1 MTVRLGSWL
10 LRFVTVLLAV
20 LVAVFGG
27 LQTAAAKRWLADRAG
42 DLASTPGQHITFEGL
57 AGIVP
62 MTMSIARLE
71 VADATGTWLTAEAID
86 LRWSPVA
93 LLGEVLQVDRLTVAR
108 IPVPS
113 ETGTMSEAVLPVL
126 PALPIG
132 VDWRALSV
140 REVHVDPAVYG
151 EAAILALSGKMQA
164 RAAGAT
170 IDLALE
176 IARLDDSPGNAKLRL
191 VYHPQNKSFD
201 LDLDVNE
208 PGGRI
213 AASLLGG
220 GGEPLPLAVKISGQG
235 QLAHWHGTVSMEV
248 GPDAKV
254 DGTVALA
261 LDPNGAVGFDVQST
275 AVIDT
280 LVPLGWR
287 SAAAGTLRLN
297 ARGIWADNQLDLET
311 ASLTNAEMRITAA
324 GAIDLDSLSL
334 GLTINARVAELN
346 RYSALIGTELAG
358 ALAIDGTLT
367 GPILQPTAVLDLTVD
382 QFVEPGV
389 TAARLKGRASILFDA
404 PLTTPATR
412 VAFNSTGSLDGL
424 QLADIG
430 PANNAAIPTRIDWQA
445 EGRVALDGSVIELP
459 RVVLAG
465 PGIAVDGDATLGLAT
480 GVTMQAGVT
489 LTIAD
494 LSRFSAI
501 TGLDWQGRGTADAT
515 ITITPSGTIRIGSAG
530 ALSNL
535 VTAIPELDL
544 LLGGVV
550 DFAGEMVVDP
560 NGRVELRNVAA
571 HGAAL
576 HLSVNGALGPNGRP
590 DALAFQATLPD
601 LARLSEIAGLP
612 LTGHGQIGGTLSG
625 TLGTPRIELIA
636 GISDV
641 TIGTVRNVA
650 VSSRITVT
658 EMVDRIAGEALVRV
672 WLSGQVIDAD
682 GGFALD
688 DTSVRVTDLRL
699 ITDGTQITG
708 NVIVPLTGGS
718 VTGQLRGVVADL
730 ARAVPPEIMVMQGQA
745 EFDVTLAD
753 RAGQQAVQLSAQGS
767 GLRAAGVPGQ
777 LKTIS
782 IKLDGDLSRL
792 TVDLVGT
799 GEMNGPLRLSAGAVA
814 VIDGSGIDIV
824 FDKLDAEVQG
834 IPLVLRAPARIS
846 MAGDTTQVR
855 ELDLAIADGRLTATG
870 AIRAGMIDA
879 VATLE
884 NLPVGL
890 FLPAA
895 GGRVQAR
902 AEISGAA
909 PHPNGNLQVRLTDL
923 RPSEPA
929 AADIPPLDLSA
940 DGTWHDG
947 RVDATA
953 TLGGLTGARMNARAT
968 VSLALD
974 PATLAPV
981 TPPDAPIDV
990 AITGSADL
998 ASLSELLPLDAGRVA
1013 GRIDIA
1019 AQMTGSP
1026 FAPAL
1031 GGTITLRDGLY
1042 ENSPSGIVIA
1052 GLELDLTGTGN
1063 EVVLSR
1069 LVGSDGGDGRLSG
1082 SGQLRVD
1089 PQGTMPFNIQIAA
1102 DEFQV
1107 IQQDDA
1113 TAQASG
1119 AVRLSGDLDAARLVG
1134 QVMIRPAQIRIPE
1147 QLPVDIV
1154 TLEVTETGGPNMPPG
1169 DAPDKSKSGP
1179 MIALDLTV
1187 DLPGEIVVVGRG
1199 LNSHWN
1205 GALHI
1210 GGDVDTPVITSGI
1223 NLVGAELR
1231 LLGRTFVLQTGKV
1244 TFRGNHPVDPDIAV
1258 RATAAVADHSITVDV
1273 TGRAS
1278 QPQIALSSDPPLPED
1293 EVVAFLLFGQS
1304 ANELTAVQALLIAD
1318 GVATLKGGSS
1328 GGNVFDRLRKTV
1340 CVDYLS
1346 VKTDEN
1352 DFANSTLSVGT
1363 YLRHNVLLSVEQG
1376 LGSHM
1381 SRAKVEVEL
1390 TPNISVET
1398 ELGATGRSGIAVNMK
1413 IDY

>member
-27 LQTAAAKRWLADRAG
+27 LQTAPAKRWLADRAG
-42 DLASTPGQHITFEGL
+42 DLASTPAQHITFEGL

-62 MTMSIARLE
+62 MAMSIARLE

-93 LLGEVLQVDRLTVAR
+93 LLGEVLQVDRLAVDRLTVAR

-191 VYHPQNKSFD
+191 VYHPQNQSFD

-213 AASLLGG
+213 AASLLGGG

-248 GPDAKV
+248 GPDANV

-287 SAAAGTLRLN
+287 STAAGTLRLN

-346 RYSALIGTELAG
+346 RHSALIGTELAG

-389 TAARLKGRASILFDA
+389 TAARFKGLASILFDG
-404 PLTTPATR
+404 PLTAPATR

-430 PANNAAIPTRIDWQA
+430 PASNAAIPTRIDWQA
-445 EGRVALDGSVIELP
+445 EGWVALDGSVIELP

-515 ITITPSGTIRIGSAG
+515 ITIAPSGTIRIGSAG

-550 DFAGEMVVDP
+550 DFAGEIVVDP

-601 LARLSEIAGLP
+601 LARLSEIARLP
-612 LTGHGQIGGTLSG
+612 LTGHGQIDGTLSG

-636 GISDV
+636 GISDA
-641 TIGTVRNVA
+641 TIARFEM
-650 VSSRITVT
+650 SR
-658 EMVDRIAGEALVRV
+658 R
-672 WLSGQVIDAD
+672 
-682 GGFALD
+682 
-688 DTSVRVTDLRL
+688 
-699 ITDGTQITG
+699 
-708 NVIVPLTGGS
+708 
-718 VTGQLRGVVADL
+718 
-730 ARAVPPEIMVMQGQA
+730 
-745 EFDVTLAD
+745 
-753 RAGQQAVQLSAQGS
+753 RAG
-767 GLRAAGVPGQ
+767 
-777 LKTIS
+777 
-782 IKLDGDLSRL
+782 
-792 TVDLVGT
+792 
-799 GEMNGPLRLSAGAVA
+799 
-814 VIDGSGIDIV
+814 
-824 FDKLDAEVQG
+824 
-834 IPLVLRAPARIS
+834 
-846 MAGDTTQVR
+846 
-855 ELDLAIADGRLTATG
+855 
-870 AIRAGMIDA
+870 
-879 VATLE
+879 
-884 NLPVGL
+884 
-890 FLPAA
+890 
-895 GGRVQAR
+895 
-902 AEISGAA
+902 
-909 PHPNGNLQVRLTDL
+909 
-923 RPSEPA
+923 
-929 AADIPPLDLSA
+929 
-940 DGTWHDG
+940 
-947 RVDATA
+947 
-953 TLGGLTGARMNARAT
+953 
-968 VSLALD
+968 
-974 PATLAPV
+974 
-981 TPPDAPIDV
+981 
-990 AITGSADL
+990 
-998 ASLSELLPLDAGRVA
+998 
-1013 GRIDIA
+1013 
-1019 AQMTGSP
+1019 
-1026 FAPAL
+1026 
-1031 GGTITLRDGLY
+1031 
-1042 ENSPSGIVIA
+1042 
-1052 GLELDLTGTGN
+1052 
-1063 EVVLSR
+1063 
-1069 LVGSDGGDGRLSG
+1069 
-1082 SGQLRVD
+1082 
-1089 PQGTMPFNIQIAA
+1089 
-1102 DEFQV
+1102 
-1107 IQQDDA
+1107 
-1113 TAQASG
+1113 
-1119 AVRLSGDLDAARLVG
+1119 
-1134 QVMIRPAQIRIPE
+1134 
-1147 QLPVDIV
+1147 
-1154 TLEVTETGGPNMPPG
+1154 
-1169 DAPDKSKSGP
+1169 
-1179 MIALDLTV
+1179 
-1187 DLPGEIVVVGRG
+1187 
-1199 LNSHWN
+1199 
-1205 GALHI
+1205 
-1210 GGDVDTPVITSGI
+1210 
-1223 NLVGAELR
+1223 
-1231 LLGRTFVLQTGKV
+1231 
-1244 TFRGNHPVDPDIAV
+1244 
-1258 RATAAVADHSITVDV
+1258 
-1273 TGRAS
+1273 
-1278 QPQIALSSDPPLPED
+1278 
-1293 EVVAFLLFGQS
+1293 
-1304 ANELTAVQALLIAD
+1304 
-1318 GVATLKGGSS
+1318 
-1328 GGNVFDRLRKTV
+1328 
-1340 CVDYLS
+1340 
-1346 VKTDEN
+1346 
-1352 DFANSTLSVGT
+1352 
-1363 YLRHNVLLSVEQG
+1363 
-1376 LGSHM
+1376 
-1381 SRAKVEVEL
+1381 
-1390 TPNISVET
+1390 
-1398 ELGATGRSGIAVNMK
+1398 
-1413 IDY
+1413 